1 MKKNLI
7 FAALAAMVM
16 SVAFVACSQDEDIA
30 PIANNSTVKTN
41 VKNVADGKM
50 GFVAITNNPSAT
62 RGYEL
67 TAASQVANFQVF
79 GFLEDGTQYVGSAL
93 NSGIMIDGDDDGE
106 GNYSDW
112 DYRTASDVAY
122 WPQAWVRFQAI
133 YPAEDAS
140 FSIEST
146 DKATGVDF
154 TAYAVAG
161 TEDDGEEQKL
171 TAVVTVPTTVT
182 AQKDIMF
189 AKAASNGTT
198 HTAESNPAVALTFD
212 HAMSQVVFQGKV
224 ASDKIAV
231 EINDIKLKNI
241 KQIGKVGYFGTD
253 QALSATTTGYANTDY
268 SIGLVATPTL
278 GSSDVSTAKNLTAAT
293 GALFMLPQTGTAWT
307 HTAPNKAVADA
318 AGTSSA
324 DGQGILAISCK
335 ITSAGQYLVGDA
347 SNFETVY
354 IPFGADWAQGYKY
367 IYTLVF
373 GKGTGAFDEDGD
385 PLDTMLPISYT
396 VSAINGWTSS
406 TPGAIEF

>member
-41 VKNVADGKM
+41 VKNVANGEM

-79 GFLEDGTQYVGSAL
+79 GFLTDGTQYVGAAL
-93 NSGIMIDGDDDGE
+93 DEGIMIDGALGTDEHAAD
-106 GNYSDW
+106 YVSW

-122 WPQAWVRFQAI
+122 WPQATVKFQAI
-133 YPAEDAS
+133 YPAEDDC
-140 FSIEST
+140 FEIEE
-146 DKATGVDF
+146 
-154 TAYAVAG
+154 TALSSNN
-161 TEDDGEEQKL
+161 QQL
-171 TAVVTVPTTVT
+171 TAVVTVPTTVA

-189 AKAASNGTT
+189 AKASSDGTT

-231 EINDIKLKNI
+231 QINDIKLKNI

-253 QALSATTTGYANTDY
+253 QALSATTTGSANTDY

-318 AGTSSA
+318 AGTDDA

-396 VSAINGWTSS
+396 VSAINAWTSS